1 MMKKTSLITTA
12 IILVTGTANADVP
25 VIDNRNYTI
34 AKKTAETT
42 KDILDVNGKILTK
55 VEETLSAMTGDR
67 KDSSKGFQSL
77 AVGNGFSVSSMPSF
91 DNLMSSGG
99 LDLSGFGSDLGK
111 TVETFMKGL
120 QLVEKIS
127 GGLKNQSGDQGY
139 KQLIST
145 VAGVSA
151 LVQGT
156 QSAVQTR
163 TESLKSAGE
172 QIGEAKDIKG
182 SIDQNTQLQVQTG
195 LTINEL
201 IGVMNGAVQSL
212 QVENQQNLIS
222 ITNSSQA
229 LKWKAPNVG
238 SVK

>member
-1 MMKKTSLITTA
+1 MMKHISLITTA
-12 IILVTGTANADVP
+12 IILMTGAAYADVP
-25 VIDNRNYTI
+25 VIDNRNYAV

-42 KDILDVNGKILTK
+42 KEILDVNGEILTK
-55 VEETLSAMTGDR
+55 VEETLKAMTGDR
-67 KDSSKGFQSL
+67 KDASQGFKSL
-77 AVGNGFSVSSMPSF
+77 AVGNGFSVSTMPSYN
-91 DNLMSSGG
+91 NLMSSGG
-99 LDLSGFGSDLGK
+99 LDLSGFGDIGK
-111 TVETFMKGL
+111 TVSAFMEGL
-120 QLVEKIS
+120 KLVQS
-127 GGLKNQSGDQGY
+127 VSAGLKNQSGDQGY

-163 TESLKSAGE
+163 TDQLKTAGE
-172 QIGEAKDIKG
+172 QIGTATDIKG

-212 QVENQQNLIS
+212 QVDNQQNLIS

-229 LKWKAPNVG
+229 LKWSAPKIG